1 MWAVCKLKQN
11 FPKFSPFRLKSSTF
25 CKSPVC
31 KSLATYYNKITRIPC
46 YMSFACLQVA
56 TRTLL
61 TELNLKM
68 CLKFKPPYNRK
79 SNTCDSPAAS
89 CLSQNTVATYI
100 TNSVSCSFQ
109 VFKVWMTLIC
119 LLQKL
124 IKIFVILRYPLNLQ
138 KTRK

>member
-1 MWAVCKLKQN
+1 MWAVCEMKEN
-11 FPKFSPFRLKSSTF
+11 FSKFSHFRLKSSTF

-31 KSLATYYNKITRIPC
+31 KSLATYYSKITRILWN
-46 YMSFACLQVA
+46 MSFACLQVA

-89 CLSQNTVATYI
+89 CLPQNVKAIPVTPLLLAACPKI
-100 TNSVSCSFQ
+100 RLLL
-109 VFKVWMTLIC
+109 TLRT
-119 LLQKL
+119 LSAALFRSSKSG
-124 IKIFVILRYPLNLQ
+124 
-138 KTRK
+138 